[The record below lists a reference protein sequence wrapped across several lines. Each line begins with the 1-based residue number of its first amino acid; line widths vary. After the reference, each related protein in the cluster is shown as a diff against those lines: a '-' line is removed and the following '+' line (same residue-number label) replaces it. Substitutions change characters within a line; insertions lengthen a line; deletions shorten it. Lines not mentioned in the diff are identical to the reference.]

1 MFKKGDRVY
10 WMGNLNNQ
18 GTVGK
23 DTDPNDFGGTA
34 TWVQWDDGNCG
45 LLCHS
50 NTYLTLVKPNLE
62 APAYYTEGRKYE
74 PRLVVEDWDLNFYL
88 GSALKYISRAGRKG
102 DAITDLKKAI
112 HHLTFEIERLE
123 KNG

>member
-10 WMGNLNNQ
+10 WMDDPDNK
-18 GTVGK
+18 GTVDK
-23 DTDPNDFGGTA
+23 DTDPNEFDGTA
-34 TWVQWDDGNCG
+34 TWVQWDEGGGG
-45 LLCHS
+45 LLCNS
-50 NTYLTLVKPNLE
+50 NSYLTLVEPNLE